1 MNGGFPWRRRPCDN
15 NAMSSL
21 NTPIPGPAPL
31 SRRFSIAPMMAYT
44 TRDFRYLARL
54 ITRRTLLYTEM
65 VVAPAVIHGD
75 RDRLLGFDA
84 AEHPLAVQLGGS
96 DPEQLA
102 EAARICADYGY
113 DEINLNVGCPSDRVQ
128 QGKIGAVLTA
138 EPELVARCVEAM
150 ANVTDVPVTVKT
162 RIGIDDQD
170 DFPFLQRFVR
180 HMDEAGCRSLTIHA
194 RKAILD
200 GLSPKENRDIP
211 PLIYERA
218 YAVKQAFPHMEII
231 LNGGLRDVPGMLA
244 HLGQVDGLMV
254 GREAYMNPWFLA
266 DVDRQ
271 VFGENTPPPDRL
283 AVAEAFIPYL
293 ERRYAD
299 GVHPKHVLR
308 HALNLFQAM
317 PGARAYRRHL
327 SQHAHKNDAT
337 PEVYQ
342 EALALLTRHT
352 VGYAGATTQGGQP

>member
-1 MNGGFPWRRRPCDN
+1 
-15 NAMSSL
+15 MSNSPAL
-21 NTPIPGPAPL
+21 TPAPATL
-31 SRRFSIAPMMAYT
+31 SRRLSIAPMMAYT

-75 RDRLLGFDA
+75 REKLLGFDA

-96 DPEQLA
+96 DPGQLA
-102 EAARICADYGY
+102 EAARVCADFGY

-128 QGKIGAVLTA
+128 QGKIGAVLMA
-138 EPELVARCVEAM
+138 EPEQVARCVEAM
-150 ANVTDVPVTVKT
+150 AAVTDVPVTVKT

-170 DFPFLQRFVR
+170 DYAFLHRFVA
-180 HMDEAGCRSLTIHA
+180 HMDAAGCRSLTIHA

-211 PLIYERA
+211 PLIHERA
-218 YAVKQAFPHMEII
+218 YAIKRDFPHLEII
-231 LNGGLRDVPGMLA
+231 LNGGLKDIDGMLG
-244 HLGQVDGLMV
+244 HLDQVDGLMV

-266 DVDRQ
+266 DVDMR
-271 VFGENTPPPDRL
+271 VFGDNGPAPDRM
-283 AVAEAFIPYL
+283 AVAEAFLPYL
-293 ERRYAD
+293 ERRYAA

-308 HALNLFQAM
+308 HALNLFQAI

-327 SQHAHKNDAT
+327 SENAHKPDAT
-337 PEVYQ
+337 PRVYE
-342 EALALLTRHT
+342 EALALLGERAL
-352 VGYAGATTQGGQP
+352 GYAAS